1 MEDKKISIRVQ
12 NLTRCFGTGEAKTC
26 AVKNVSLDIYYGEM
40 LYIVGP
46 SGSGKTTFL
55 SLISGVLRPDNGKV
69 IVKDTDIWSLDTD
82 SLARFR
88 LNNIGFV
95 FQDYHLFPRLSVLE
109 NVAIPL
115 VLKGE
120 DWDKAINL
128 AKEKLQMAQLPESKY
143 ELPAYKLSG
152 GEQQRVAIARALAT
166 NPTILALDEPTA
178 ALDGDTGKKV
188 MQLIKERMLTP
199 ERTILVITH
208 DSRIFEDATRIVHM
222 EDGVIKEA
230 SLDEIH

>member
-12 NLTRCFGTGEAKTC
+12 NLTKCFGTGEAKTC

-166 NPTILALDEPTA
+166 NPAILALDEPTA

-199 ERTILVITH
+199 DRTILVITH

>member
-1 MEDKKISIRVQ
+1 
-12 NLTRCFGTGEAKTC
+12 
-26 AVKNVSLDIYYGEM
+26 
-40 LYIVGP
+40 

-115 VLKGE
+115 ILKGE
-120 DWDKAINL
+120 DWNKAINL

-230 SLDEIH
+230 SLNEIH